1 MAHTDDPGIY
11 HLLYVLIISA
21 SFQQSDGY
29 GHALWNNWN
38 LLSSPQGGLLNNNK
52 NNNDN
57 NNSWNLLS
65 SLQGGLLFTSP
76 RLFSRSLAPCRAPPC
91 SSCRPWWPWFS
102 HLLPTS
108 SPFPPL
114 LWFAYRGKDVF
125 SESLEKIPVLV
136 SSSIGNW
143 FYLLFKNLLS
153 LVSLSFVLCN
163 FTLDSFLNKRKHFFY
178 FFFFRSLQ
186 EGVFWPSLTSGKSHS
201 PPFSLSWTLPPNSTY
216 LKAFRWRSLDITR
229 FQGSL
234 RYKHE

>member
-29 GHALWNNWN
+29 GHALWNN
-38 LLSSPQGGLLNNNK
+38 
-52 NNNDN
+52 
-57 NNSWNLLS
+57 WNLLS

-125 SESLEKIPVLV
+125 WESLEKIPVLV

-178 FFFFRSLQ
+178 LFFFRLLQ
-186 EGVFWPSLTSGKSHS
+186 EGVFWLSLTSGKSHS
-201 PPFSLSWTLPPNSTY
+201 PPFHFLGLCHRILLIWKPLVEGPLTSPGSRGL
-216 LKAFRWRSLDITR
+216 LDINMSSSSS
-229 FQGSL
+229 Q
-234 RYKHE
+234 